1 MTTYKVKVDF
11 SGQFVGTIS
20 SSDDDHGLTAEDISN
35 KLSRL
40 FTEALYDLEV
50 NVYPPDPLQLEITE
64 ANSVS
69 ATAALKEV

>member
-1 MTTYKVKVDF
+1 MTTYKVNVDF
-11 SGQFVGTIS
+11 SGEFVGTVS
-20 SSDDDHGLTAEDISN
+20 ADGDHGLTAEDISN

-50 NVYPPDPLQLEITE
+50 SVYPPDPLQLEITE

-69 ATAALKEV
+69 ATAVLKEA